1 MAVYVDSL
9 NYFSIGGTAS
19 SATSTSYTFPSN
31 SSTLIAT
38 RISVADL
45 TPSAGQSTTILARFS
60 GNNWNLGSAEFIVNP
75 GYSKLGTVNGTA
87 SSNQDEWTY
96 WNLPISQLAGNS
108 IDVSGELVDAVAGSG
123 LAMGVDF
130 LISSEPIANGQPVNR
145 AVSSSTSTATETG
158 PNLTLAGCAKLCE
171 ISGVYSPAV
180 IAVDNFAG
188 GILELNSSSFQSQQT
203 CSTLISCHA
212 IEATSGVAVS
222 NLSKANVDIPVT
234 PGKTNSVSITSR
246 LTQGSYTLTNNG
258 VWLFGVGYNPTS
270 LGV

>member
-9 NYFSIGGTAS
+9 NYFSIGATAG

-38 RISVADL
+38 RVSVGNSS
-45 TPSAGQSTTILARFS
+45 PSAGESSTILTRFS

-108 IDVSGELVDAVAGSG
+108 IDVSGELVDAVAGG
-123 LAMGVDF
+123 LLMGVDF
-130 LISSEPIANGQPVNR
+130 LISSEPISNGQPVNR

-158 PNLTLAGCAKLCE
+158 PTVTLAGCQKLVE
-171 ISGVYSPAV
+171 LTAVYCPAV

-188 GILELNSSSFQSQQT
+188 GILEVNSSSFQSQQT
-203 CSTLISCHA
+203 CSTLISCHS
-212 IEATSGVAVS
+212 IEQTSGVAVS
-222 NLSKANVDIPVT
+222 NLSKVSVDVTTT
-234 PGKTNSVSITSR
+234 PGKTNSVSLTSR
-246 LTQGSYTLTNNG
+246 LTQGSNTLTNNG
-258 VWLFGVGYNPTS
+258 VYIWGVGYNPTS

>member
-9 NYFSIGGTAS
+9 NYFSIGTTSG

-38 RISVADL
+38 RVSVGNVAPAISE
-45 TPSAGQSTTILARFS
+45 SSTILARFS

-75 GYSKLGTVNGTA
+75 GYSKKGTTNGTA

-108 IDVSGELVDAVAGSG
+108 IDVSGELVDNVAAG
-123 LAMGVDF
+123 LLMGVDF
-130 LISSEPIANGQPVNR
+130 LISSEPISNGQPINR
-145 AVSSSTSTATETG
+145 ATSSSTSTATESG
-158 PNLTLAGCAKLCE
+158 PTVTLAGCQKLVE
-171 ISGVYSPAV
+171 LTGVYCPAA

-188 GILELNSSSFQSQQT
+188 GILEVNSSSFQSQQT
-203 CSTLISCHA
+203 CSTLISCHST
-212 IEATSGVAVS
+212 EGDGQAVS
-222 NLSKANVDIPVT
+222 NLSKVSVDVTTT
-234 PGKTNSVSITSR
+234 PGKTNSVSLTSR
-246 LTQGSYTLTNNG
+246 LTQGSNTLSNNG
-258 VWLFGVGYNPTS
+258 VWIWGVGYNPTS